1 MRVIQDNIIYLDGVS
16 AGDKAIYDA
25 FSLGFSDYQM
35 PFNMPYDAF
44 VDRFFGIEGNDRAL
58 SYVAYDGENPIAVL
72 LGGLNAYDQ
81 LQTLRC
87 GALSVAPGY
96 RGKGVSKMLM
106 QLHEQDAVKSS
117 ARQLMLE
124 VLGDNDRAIRFY
136 EKCDYHKTTLLY
148 YYSLTKEGFRK
159 RIETSLT
166 NPSSLTII
174 EASLEALKITNTHTN
189 WQNDLHYISK
199 DPISKIYT
207 LMQGDEICSLI
218 ALNTKG
224 KLYRIY
230 TPPKHR
236 GKGYASALLAQ
247 VLEIHAFDKMVF
259 SCPASSQ
266 MMCFLYRRGFQK
278 DSLYQ
283 FEMIKPL

>member
-1 MRVIQDNIIYLDGVS
+1 MNVIQDNVIYLDGIT

-35 PFNMPYDAF
+35 PFNMPFDVF
-44 VDRFFGIEGNDRAL
+44 IERFFGIEDNERRL

-72 LGGLNAYDQ
+72 LGGFNTYDQ
-81 LQTLRC
+81 LPTIRC
-87 GALSVAPGY
+87 GALSVAPNY

-106 QLHEQDAVKSS
+106 QLHEQDGVKSS

-136 EKCDYHKTTLLY
+136 EKCDYFKTTLLY
-148 YYSLTKEGFRK
+148 YYSLSKEGFRK
-159 RIETSLT
+159 RNDSPNLDSS
-166 NPSSLTII
+166 NPAIS
-174 EASLEALKITNTHTN
+174 EASLEALKISNTHTN
-189 WQNDLHYISK
+189 WQNDLHYIAN

-207 LMQGDEICSLI
+207 IMQDDEICSFI

-230 TPPKHR
+230 TSPKHR
-236 GKGYASALLAQ
+236 SKGYASALLAY
-247 VLEIHAFDKMVF
+247 VLERHAFDKMVF

-266 MMCFLYRRGFQK
+266 MMHFLYKHGFHK
-278 DSLYQ
+278 DALYQ
-283 FEMIKPL
+283 FEMTKPL